1 MLRRAALLACLFAI
15 ACDPPA
21 AGPDGGEAVADA
33 GLPDAGAADAG
44 PVDAGAEPGD
54 AGLADAGADDAGAVS
69 DGGAADAGLDAGLR
83 PPLDGGHGV
92 IRGGCGR
99 VAPQL
104 LSPAPSFFEVHL
116 DFGMDQFDDPVERS
130 RLTPGAQQ
138 ILMEGTAGGS
148 SGLSEAFAYEVLAL
162 CEGASLVKSET
173 TIVYNPPTSKKTDIL
188 VSIDGKQVGVSV
200 VRAFLFPGDAGYPVN
215 ATTTGIIRGK
225 LSDILV
231 SSANVVPPDNW
242 VKQVLAVVSYE
253 QAGSTSVE
261 AIWNSLDAMT
271 RANTIVYVI
280 VTDGA
285 DKPLYFNCST
295 DAGCP

>member
-1 MLRRAALLACLFAI
+1 MKRLALLLPCLLVVS
-15 ACDPPA
+15 CDPTAANPDA
-21 AGPDGGEAVADA
+21 GTPVVDAGAPDAGTPDAGPREEDA
-33 GLPDAGAADAG
+33 GLPDAGPSDAGAPDAGVDAGVDAG
-44 PVDAGAEPGD
+44 PH
-54 AGLADAGADDAGAVS
+54 L
-69 DGGAADAGLDAGLR
+69 
-83 PPLDGGHGV
+83 PLDGGHGL
-92 IRGGCGR
+92 ITGPCGR

-104 LSPAPSFFEVHL
+104 LSPNPSFFEVHL
-116 DFGMDQFDDPVERS
+116 DFGMDQYDDPVERA

-148 SGLSEAFAYEVLAL
+148 SGISEAFAYEVLAL
-162 CEGASLVKSET
+162 CEGASFVKSET

-200 VRAFLFPGDAGYPVN
+200 VRAFLYPGDAGYPVN
-215 ATTTGIIRGK
+215 TSTTATIKGK
-225 LSDILV
+225 LDDILV

-253 QAGSTSVE
+253 QVGSTSVE

-280 VTDGA
+280 VTDGR
-285 DKPLYFNCST
+285 DKPLYFNCPA
-295 DAGCP
+295 DGGCP

>member
-1 MLRRAALLACLFAI
+1 MTRRAALLACLFALS
-15 ACDPPA
+15 CDPLA
-21 AGPDGGEAVADA
+21 VGPDGGEAVVDA
-33 GLPDAGAADAG
+33 GLPDAGSPDAG
-44 PVDAGAEPGD
+44 PVDAGADPVDAGSGD
-54 AGLADAGADDAGAVS
+54 AGVRPDGGTDDAGV
-69 DGGAADAGLDAGLR
+69 DAGPR
-83 PPLDGGHGV
+83 YPLDGGHGT
-92 IRGGCGR
+92 ILGTCGR

-104 LSPAPSFFEVHL
+104 LSPNPSFFEVHL
-116 DFGMDQFDDPVERS
+116 DFGMDQFDDPTERS

-162 CEGASLVKSET
+162 CEGASFVKSET

-188 VSIDGKQVGVSV
+188 VSIDNKQVGVSV
-200 VRAFLFPGDAGYPVN
+200 VRAFLYPGDAGYPVN
-215 ATTTGIIRGK
+215 ATTTATIKGK
-225 LSDILV
+225 LDDILV
-231 SSANVVPPDNW
+231 SSANVVAPDNW
-242 VKQVLAVVSYE
+242 VKQVLAVVAYE

-280 VTDGA
+280 VTDGR